1 MSDNASPTPSVPRHN
16 SPWAYGH
23 GTDIGKIRRHNE
35 DAYGLDEELGLF
47 LVADGMGGHA
57 AGDVASRLTVEHVLQ
72 AVRAGEP
79 LPEAIAAAHQV
90 VLDAGDQGIGDP
102 NMGTTIV
109 ALQLWQHQFEV
120 AWVGD
125 SRAYLWDGRHL
136 TQLTHDHSTVQEL
149 VDLGYLSR
157 EDARIHPY
165 AGLLTRSI
173 GITRGERVEVDH
185 VSGVLRREEQIL
197 LCSDGLTTEL
207 PDAAIAELLA
217 TPGTEQEKVDLLI
230 QVALEVGGNDN
241 ITAILVSAPDT
252 APGEPGLF

>member
-1 MSDNASPTPSVPRHN
+1 MTDNASPIRRAPRCN
-16 SPWAYGH
+16 PAVIGH
-23 GTDIGKIRRHNE
+23 GTNIGKVRRINE
-35 DAYGLDEELGLF
+35 DAYALDEELGLF

-72 AVRAGEP
+72 AVQQGEP
-79 LPEAIAAAHQV
+79 LAEAIASAHQV

-102 NMGTTIV
+102 NMGTTVV
-109 ALQLWQHQFEV
+109 ALQLHGHEFEV

-165 AGLLTRSI
+165 SGLLTRSI
-173 GITRGERVEVDH
+173 GIARSERVEVDH
-185 VSGVLRREEQIL
+185 VTGLLHREDQIL

-217 TPGTEQEKVDLLI
+217 APGSPQEKVDLLI

-241 ITAILVSAPDT
+241 ITALLVSAPDS
-252 APGEPGLF
+252 APGQPSLF